1 MIWVKQHGTHWM
13 QLVNGL
19 VYGLPSSIASDR
31 IQPKGSS
38 IDISVNS
45 PYGGFRS
52 HGGTPK
58 SSKSWMTILVLKP
71 MVLEIPHVK
80 NPSIYWSPIV
90 RHISPWILGFLHPP
104 RPATKVLTSWS
115 SGSWLSPQ
123 QAISWQIFGS
133 RTWWRW
139 WRWWWLPQWW
149 WLRQW

>member
-80 NPSIYWSPIV
+80 NPSIY
-90 RHISPWILGFLHPP
+90 
-104 RPATKVLTSWS
+104 
-115 SGSWLSPQ
+115 
-123 QAISWQIFGS
+123 
-133 RTWWRW
+133 
-139 WRWWWLPQWW
+139 
-149 WLRQW
+149 